1 MILSVY
7 MIIGMLVITGLVVII
22 DICWRGRKMNK
33 KENLETK
40 NLDDFVKQCHNV
52 ASGEDLAVLRE
63 NNNISY
69 GKE

>member
-1 MILSVY
+1 MILGVY
-7 MIIGMLVITGLVVII
+7 MIIGMLVITGLAVII

-33 KENLETK
+33 KENLKTK

-52 ASGEDLAVLRE
+52 AGREDLAVLRE
-63 NNNISY
+63 NSNGSY

>member
-1 MILSVY
+1 MILGVY
-7 MIIGMLVITGLVVII
+7 MIIGMLVITGLVMII

-52 ASGEDLAVLRE
+52 ASGEDLTVLRE

>member
-1 MILSVY
+1 MILGVY

-40 NLDDFVKQCHNV
+40 NLDDFAKQCHNV
-52 ASGEDLAVLRE
+52 AGGEDLTVLHE
-63 NNNISY
+63 NSNGSY

>member
-1 MILSVY
+1 MILGVY
-7 MIIGMLVITGLVVII
+7 MIIGMLIITGLVVII

-40 NLDDFVKQCHNV
+40 NLDDFVKQYHNV
-52 ASGEDLAVLRE
+52 AGGEDLTVLRE
-63 NNNISY
+63 NNNSSY

>member
-1 MILSVY
+1 MILGVY
-7 MIIGMLVITGLVVII
+7 MIIGMLVVTGLVVII

-40 NLDDFVKQCHNV
+40 NLDDFVKQYHNV
-52 ASGEDLAVLRE
+52 AGGEDLTVLRE
-63 NNNISY
+63 NNNSSY

>member
-1 MILSVY
+1 MILGVY
-7 MIIGMLVITGLVVII
+7 MIIGMLVVTGLVVII

-40 NLDDFVKQCHNV
+40 NLDDFVKQSHNV
-52 ASGEDLAVLRE
+52 VGEEDLAVLRE
-63 NNNISY
+63 NNNGSY

>member
-1 MILSVY
+1 MILGVY
-7 MIIGMLVITGLVVII
+7 MIIGMLVVTGLVVSI

-40 NLDDFVKQCHNV
+40 NLDDFVKQYHNV
-52 ASGEDLAVLRE
+52 AGREDLPVLRE
-63 NNNISY
+63 NNNGSY

>member
-1 MILSVY
+1 MILGVY

-40 NLDDFVKQCHNV
+40 NLDDFVKQSHNV
-52 ASGEDLAVLRE
+52 AGGEDLTVLRE
-63 NNNISY
+63 NNNGSY

>member
-1 MILSVY
+1 MILGVY
-7 MIIGMLVITGLVVII
+7 MIIGMLVVTGLVVII

-40 NLDDFVKQCHNV
+40 NLDDFVKQSHNV
-52 ASGEDLAVLRE
+52 VGGEDLAVLRE
-63 NNNISY
+63 NSNVSY

>member
-1 MILSVY
+1 MILGVY
-7 MIIGMLVITGLVVII
+7 MIIGMFVVTSLVVCI

-40 NLDDFVKQCHNV
+40 NLDDFVKQSHNV
-52 ASGEDLAVLRE
+52 AGGEDLTILRE
-63 NNNISY
+63 NNNSSY

>member
-1 MILSVY
+1 MILGVY
-7 MIIGMLVITGLVVII
+7 MIIGMLVVTGLVVII

-52 ASGEDLAVLRE
+52 TDGEDLTVLRE
-63 NNNISY
+63 NNNVSY